1 MKLKGIELKGTY
13 KVRFED
19 TWLVVYDDKGN
30 KIYIEF
36 SDGGWKKSEFN
47 EKGKEIYYE
56 TDGGYWIEKEYD
68 DKGNIIY
75 LETSTGYIIDEGENK
90 WN

>member
-36 SDGGWKKSEFN
+36 SDGGWKKESLMKKAKKFIMKLMEAIGLKKNTMTKVISF
-47 EKGKEIYYE
+47 
-56 TDGGYWIEKEYD
+56 T
-68 DKGNIIY
+68 
-75 LETSTGYIIDEGENK
+75 
-90 WN
+90 